1 MPQPYS
7 PEKSAQPRT
16 SSRHLIHRGV
26 GSAALQQEKINI
38 IASFLTH
45 KAKSQTERRQST
57 QKGSGHLQPAPPEK
71 GRSQEQDPKG
81 QDFFPKRSGQR
92 HKRQE
97 TQKLESDGEGGP
109 RPAATS
115 AGTSQPGCPRC
126 PGTPEPHLVL
136 LSHLQLGQSHTSG
149 ARATHL
155 ARPRS
160 ASAPPCHRHRFI
172 ARKSRVWRF
181 PVSPTPGPRA
191 GAQSAPKGKGEFS
204 APLPGSRGR
213 FPTGGGRGRF
223 PTCPSRRPSP
233 RGTRAR
239 ARGSDPSCPNRC
251 PRRAAPACAAAG
263 PAWLL
268 TPPSVPVPAPA
279 ANPVTGLAAG
289 QEGTR

>member
-1 MPQPYS
+1 MVKEDHGLQPPLLARPS
-7 PEKSAQPRT
+7 
-16 SSRHLIHRGV
+16 RGV
-26 GSAALQQEKINI
+26 PAAP
-38 IASFLTH
+38 
-45 KAKSQTERRQST
+45 
-57 QKGSGHLQPAPPEK
+57 GHLS
-71 GRSQEQDPKG
+71 RTWCCSQV
-81 QDFFPKRSGQR
+81 
-92 HKRQE
+92 
-97 TQKLESDGEGGP
+97 
-109 RPAATS
+109 
-115 AGTSQPGCPRC
+115 
-126 PGTPEPHLVL
+126 TPDQA

-160 ASAPPCHRHRFI
+160 ASAPPCPRHRFI
-172 ARKSRVWRF
+172 ACKSRVWRF

-191 GAQSAPKGKGEFS
+191 GVQSAPKGKGEFS